1 MTYSEKIEYMLENKI
16 YEKIEFNQAVEEV
29 KNWLFEELNE
39 NKISEEDYHF
49 LVGMVE
55 PIGFRIRKKLHVY
68 LGEE

>member
-39 NKISEEDYHF
+39 NKI
-49 LVGMVE
+49 
-55 PIGFRIRKKLHVY
+55 
-68 LGEE
+68 